1 MSVRNERGFTLPELL
16 VVIVVA
22 IGLLAVSILM
32 IQPED
37 YANKNL
43 DAKRQLHIA
52 TIAQALGKYRD
63 KNGAFPEG
71 IPTQAMEIGSVE
83 DSYDLCK
90 TLVPAFLKE
99 MPLNPTVALT
109 VKGTEAQPEL
119 DNEPCTNAEKSQYL
133 SGYLIEKTKD
143 GHIEVRAEAS
153 TGEQLVAS
161 VY

>member
-1 MSVRNERGFTLPELL
+1 MPELL
-16 VVIVVA
+16 VVTAVA
-22 IGLLAVSILM
+22 IVLLGASILL

-37 YANKNL
+37 YTNQNL
-43 DAKRQLHIA
+43 DAERQLHIA

-63 KNGAFPEG
+63 KHGAFPEG
-71 IPTQAMEIGSVE
+71 VPKKAMEIGSTE

-90 TLVPAFLKE
+90 PLVPEFLKE
-99 MPLNPTVALT
+99 MPLNPQVALT

-119 DNEPCTNAEKSQYL
+119 DREPCAHADKSQYL
-133 SGYLIEKTKD
+133 SGYLIEQTAD

-153 TGEQLVAS
+153 NGEQLKAL